1 MDKASEE
8 FGAVQQPWQR
18 EYRTLFDEIAA
29 LLFNHDPMGINFASN
44 TDEYD
49 PEART
54 ILPRL
59 NTCESVDDVRLVVHE
74 EFCHWF
80 GDGIVGSAESYQKI
94 AKDIWDLWQ
103 HSTMR

>member
-1 MDKASEE
+1 VK
-8 FGAVQQPWQR
+8 QNLKR
-18 EYRTLFDEIAA
+18 EYRTLLEDIST
-29 LLFNHDPMGINFASN
+29 LLFNHDPIGINFGSN
-44 TDEYD
+44 THEYD

-59 NTCESVDDVRLVVHE
+59 NTCESVDDVQLVVHE

-80 GDGIVGSAESYQKI
+80 GDGIAGSAEGYQKI
-94 AKDIWDLWQ
+94 AEDIWDLWQ